1 MWVGLKWTAGCIS
14 PPIYISSRPLHANA
28 LKESSLSEWRAP
40 VFSFPLQ
47 IYSKATIFRS
57 SSLTELTLSIRL
69 SNQLFTEAPLSSLTE
84 APLSSLTGA
93 PLSSIKPTLT
103 ELLLL
108 QGPFLR

>member
-1 MWVGLKWTAGCIS
+1 MSVLGLFLFVSDVNTSIETTF
-14 PPIYISSRPLHANA
+14 PFQNREPLC
-28 LKESSLSEWRAP
+28 L
-40 VFSFPLQ
+40 FFPLQ

-69 SNQLFTEAPLSSLTE
+69 SNQLFTGAPLSSLN
-84 APLSSLTGA
+84 
-93 PLSSIKPTLT
+93 PTLT

>member
-1 MWVGLKWTAGCIS
+1 MDGWMYF

-69 SNQLFTEAPLSSLTE
+69 SIQLFTEAPLSSLTE
-84 APLSSLTGA
+84 APLSSL
-93 PLSSIKPTLT
+93 KPTLT